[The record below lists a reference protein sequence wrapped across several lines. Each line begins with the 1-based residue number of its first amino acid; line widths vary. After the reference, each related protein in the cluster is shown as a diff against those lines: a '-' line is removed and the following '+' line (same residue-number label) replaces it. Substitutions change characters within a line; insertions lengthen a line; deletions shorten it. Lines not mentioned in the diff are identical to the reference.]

1 MSQDQQEQEAEA
13 ESEQGEG
20 EDAGE
25 QGPDEAEQEV
35 GQEAA
40 LGAPWDKTGWAELDK
55 EEQSVQ
61 TYTYLAG
68 VAGVGLRGVVAAARA
83 PTAALH
89 SRLHLLSLPPLVR
102 HRARHPVAVLNVGG
116 ERHAVSWEL
125 LQQAEI
131 GFTSRLGALGRAT
144 TRQAALE
151 LGATHNINTQ
161 SVFLGLSNSKYCPL
175 DLNHR
180 CVWTAASGR
189 LRPVLQ

>member
-1 MSQDQQEQEAEA
+1 MSPDQQEQEAEQEA
-13 ESEQGEG
+13 EQESEQEEV

-25 QGPDEAEQEV
+25 QELDKAEQQD

-40 LGAPWDKTGWAELDK
+40 LSAPWEKTGWAELDK

-68 VAGVGLRGVVAAARA
+68 VAGAGLRGVVAAARA

-125 LQQAEI
+125 LQQAEL
-131 GFTSRLGALGRAT
+131 GFTSRLGALARAT
-144 TRQAALE
+144 TRQAALQ
-151 LGATHNINTQ
+151 LGATHNINAQ
-161 SVFLGLSNSKYCPL
+161 PVFLGLTNSKYSPL
-175 DLNHR
+175 DLNR
-180 CVWTAASGR
+180 
-189 LRPVLQ
+189 